1 MRTKFFLPLS
11 ILCLMTSSSLC
22 GDVLYAEGNDPEF
35 YFVGDQKVIL
45 QRSSHLRALNVKGS
59 SEAEVAGVM
68 RQMAES
74 GSAEPRSFE
83 SIPSKQTLL
92 DRYGILLIEKKENK
106 SENVGSFFDFI
117 PSSAHQKGIPDS
129 PVYSVENI
137 EQILVNEFIVRFTK
151 QVTTEAQV
159 KAVLHPYQGRIIR
172 KEVTDRNT
180 YIVAFDVPNAL
191 APDPLKALAMSNKL
205 HQDKKHVSF
214 SEPNFLRL
222 YPKRPHSAQ
231 QQGST
236 GTKTTAPT
244 ITSISIVKP
253 NDPLYSKQWSLSIT
267 GADIAWQHTKGSEK
281 VTIAILDEG
290 VDTSHPDLAQKIVS
304 PYDATDN
311 DNNQDPEKG
320 DNHGTACAGI
330 AAAAT
335 DNKTGISGASWYAK
349 IMPVRI
355 ATGAQEGGWITSNEI
370 IARGIRKAVER
381 KASILSNSWGGG
393 TASNLINSAIDDAI
407 KQRRI
412 VVFAAG
418 NDSGS
423 VSYPANLSST
433 KPIIAVS
440 ATNEWDEFK
449 TQNSKDGENW
459 WGSNFGPEVSL
470 AAPGVHMATTDNT
483 NAIEGDGTYLDNF
496 NGTSSSTPLVA
507 GIAALLLSKY
517 PNLSPADIRKHLQDT
532 ADDKGVPGFDY
543 QFGYGRVNA
552 AKALTTEPV
561 TTMSKMQRK

>member
-1 MRTKFFLPLS
+1 MRTIFFLVLS
-11 ILCLMTSSSLC
+11 SLCLMTALSLC
-22 GDVLYAEGNDPEF
+22 GDVSYAEGTDPEF

-45 QRSSHLRALNVKGS
+45 QRSSHLRALNVRGR
-59 SEAEVAGVM
+59 SEAEVEGVM

-74 GSAEPRSFE
+74 GSAKARSFE

-92 DRYGILLIEKKENK
+92 DRYNLLLVEKKE
-106 SENVGSFFDFI
+106 SEPENIGSFFEFT
-117 PSSAHQKGIPDS
+117 PSSAQQRVIPDS
-129 PVYSVENI
+129 PVYSVDSI
-137 EQILVNEFIVRFTK
+137 EQILVNEFVVRFTK
-151 QVTTEAQV
+151 QVTTEAQAN
-159 KAVLHPYQGRIIR
+159 AVLRPYNGRIVR
-172 KEVTDRNT
+172 KDVIDKNT
-180 YIVAFDVPNAL
+180 YIVAFDVPNASS
-191 APDPLKALAMSNKL
+191 PDPLKALAMSNKL

-231 QQGST
+231 QQGNI
-236 GTKTTAPT
+236 GTKTKAPT
-244 ITSISIVKP
+244 VTSFSIVKP

-281 VTIAILDEG
+281 VTIAVLDEG
-290 VDTSHPDLAQKIVS
+290 VDTSHPDLVNKIVS

-311 DNNQDPEKG
+311 DDNQDPEKG

-355 ATGAQEGGWITSNEI
+355 ATGAPEGGWITSNEI

-381 KASILSNSWGGG
+381 KANILSNSWGGG

-407 KQRRI
+407 MQRRI

-449 TQNSKDGENW
+449 TKSSKDGEDW

-470 AAPGVHMATTDNT
+470 AAPGVHMATTDMT
-483 NAIEGDGTYLDNF
+483 NAIKVDGSYLDNF
-496 NGTSSSTPLVA
+496 NGTSSATPLVA

-517 PNLSPADIRKHLQDT
+517 PNLSPADIRNHLQNT

-543 QFGYGRVNA
+543 QFGHGRVNA
-552 AKALTTEPV
+552 AKALTAEPV
-561 TTMSKMQRK
+561 TTTSKMPRK